1 MKSSN
6 VILIWFIVGIVSVA
20 GFFVFDNPAAATQT
34 APSMPSADAQQVV
47 LGEQNFNYY
56 PSTIR
61 VKAGQPVSIT
71 LDESVKGCLRAFT
84 IKGLGVEKYARTAK
98 DTIDFTPQ
106 RPGTYQFSCSM
117 GMGYGTLVVEP
128 A

>member
-6 VILIWFIVGIVSVA
+6 VILIWFIVGIVSVTS
-20 GFFVFDNPAAATQT
+20 FFVFENPAAAQLP
-34 APSMPSADAQQVV
+34 PSMPSADAQQV
-47 LGEQNFNYY
+47 LLSEKNFNYY

-84 IKGLGVEKYARTAK
+84 IKSLGVEKYARTAK